1 MNWTRELVDRYL
13 AHDYTIVF
21 DSIGDM
27 KAMLQSLDDERAR
40 ISSYALAILRGMHK
54 VDPKDN
60 GIIWGPAFGFGVGGP
75 CDESKTIQ
83 YEEVKHLFQKCKVP
97 EITKEEFEAAFE
109 ELIKCTA

>member
-13 AHDYTIVF
+13 ALDYTIMF
-21 DSIGDM
+21 DSIYDM

-40 ISSYALAILRGMHK
+40 ISSYARSILLGMQK
-54 VDPKDN
+54 VDPECS
-60 GIIWGPAFGFGVGGP
+60 GIIWSPTFGFGVGGP
-75 CDESKTIQ
+75 YDESKTIQ

-109 ELIKCTA
+109 ELIGCTV